1 MPLDYGTTLVKS
13 ISRQIK
19 SSRKPVTILFTD
31 IEDSTKYWDRHGD
44 IKGRLMVD
52 QHNRL
57 VFPVIR
63 QYRGRIV
70 KTIGDSVMAFFKDPE
85 MAVQASIGIQ
95 QAIEALRAQ
104 DKKFKLKVRIG
115 LHTGNAIVEKNDV
128 FGDAVNVAAR
138 VESFAKGDE
147 ILVSG
152 ATAKRISNKT
162 YNLVKRSSFT
172 PKGKKKPITVYRC
185 KWKNYQNLVDTV
197 EFSAFLPLMPRQK
210 IEVFGYAVASIAA
223 LVFLYFKYWRYVIAD
238 SEQLALLTLNP
249 ADILAIHWS
258 IPWIMLVLLIAVVF
272 SIASAKTVPHT
283 ILRALKGGF
292 GFALVFSLAN
302 ILVATF
308 PGMAQG
314 NWNKLM
320 YQSDHL
326 YVEIAKDDVSPK
338 LKPSLKAAVYRR
350 EEGDGSLRPLVLNS
364 GNLLL
369 LTDVEKKKDIVWNKV
384 LVADSTYAW
393 VPRIIP
399 PAIGKPEERLSTAYK
414 FYFYRKD
421 VVLLVLG
428 LIGFVWGFANFR
440 IRPI

>member
-52 QHNRL
+52 QHNRV

-85 MAVQASIGIQ
+85 KAVQASIGIQ
-95 QAIEALRAQ
+95 QAIEALRMQ
-104 DKKFKLKVRIG
+104 DKKFKMRIRIG
-115 LHTGNAIVEKNDV
+115 VHTGNAIVEQKDV

-152 ATAKRISNKT
+152 ATAKRVSNKT
-162 YNLVKRSSFT
+162 YNLAKRSSFT
-172 PKGKKKPITVYRC
+172 PKGKNRPMTVYRC
-185 KWKNYQNLVDTV
+185 NWKQYQNLVDTV

-210 IEVFGYAVASIAA
+210 IEVLGYAVATIAA
-223 LVFLYFKYWRYVIAD
+223 LVFLYFKYGRYVIAD
-238 SEQLALLTLNP
+238 TEQLALLSLNP
-249 ADILAIHWS
+249 SDILAIHWS
-258 IPWIMLVLLIAVVF
+258 VPWIMMVLVIAIVF
-272 SIASAKTVPHT
+272 LIASAKTVPHS
-283 ILRALKGGF
+283 ILRILKGGF
-292 GFALVFSLAN
+292 GFALVFTIAS
-302 ILVATF
+302 VAFSTF
-308 PGMAQG
+308 PGIVG
-314 NWNKLM
+314 GKWHTLL

-326 YVEIAKDDVSPK
+326 YVEITGDKVSP
-338 LKPSLKAAVYRR
+338 LVEPSLKSKLYQRKQ
-350 EEGDGSLRPLVLNS
+350 GDGTFRPMVLNS

-369 LTDVEKKKDIVWNKV
+369 LTDVEKKKNITWNKV
-384 LVADSTYAW
+384 LVADNTYAW

-399 PAIGKPEERLSTAYK
+399 PAIGVPEERISIAYK

-421 VVLLVLG
+421 VALLVLG
-428 LIGFVWGFANFR
+428 LIGFIWGFANFR

>member
-1 MPLDYGTTLVKS
+1 MPLDYGTALVKS

-31 IEDSTKYWDRHGD
+31 IEDSTRYWDRHGD

-52 QHNRL
+52 QHNRV

-95 QAIEALRAQ
+95 QAIEALREK
-104 DKKFKLKVRIG
+104 DKKFKMRIRIG
-115 LHTGNAIVEKNDV
+115 LHTGNAIVEQKDV

-152 ATAKRISNKT
+152 ATAKRISNKA

-172 PKGKKKPITVYRC
+172 PKGKNKPMTVYRC
-185 KWKNYQNLVDTV
+185 NWKTYQNLVDTV
-197 EFSAFLPLMPRQK
+197 EFSTFLPLMPRQK
-210 IEVFGYAVASIAA
+210 IEVFGYAVASIVA

-258 IPWIMLVLLIAVVF
+258 VHWIIMALVIAIVF
-272 SIASAKTVPHT
+272 LIASAKTVPHT
-283 ILRALKGGF
+283 VLRALKGGF
-292 GFALVFSLAN
+292 GFALVFAVAN
-302 ILVATF
+302 VLVTTF
-308 PGMAQG
+308 PGLVSG
-314 NWNKLM
+314 SWNNLL
-320 YQSDHL
+320 YQSEHL
-326 YVEIAKDDVSPK
+326 YVEIAGDNVTPL
-338 LKPSLKAAVYRR
+338 LKPSLTAEPFQRK
-350 EEGDGSLRPLVLNS
+350 EGDGSVRPMVLSS

-369 LTDVEKKKDIVWNKV
+369 LTDVDKKKDIVWNKV
-384 LVADSTYAW
+384 LVADNAYAW

-399 PAIGKPEERLSTAYK
+399 PAIGKPEERVSTAYK
-414 FYFYRKD
+414 FYFYKKD
-421 VVLLVLG
+421 VLLLVLG
-428 LIGFVWGFANFR
+428 LLGFVWGFANFR

>member
-31 IEDSTKYWDRHGD
+31 IEDSTRYWDRHGD

-52 QHNRL
+52 QHNRV

-95 QAIEALRAQ
+95 QAIDALRQQ
-104 DKKFKLKVRIG
+104 DKKFKMKIRIG
-115 LHTGNAIVEKNDV
+115 VHTGNAIVEQKDV

-152 ATAKRISNKT
+152 ATAKRISNKI
-162 YNLVKRSSFT
+162 YNLTRRSSFT
-172 PKGKKKPITVYRC
+172 PKGKNRPMTVFRC
-185 KWKNYQNLVDTV
+185 DWKNYRNLVDTV

-210 IEVFGYAVASIAA
+210 IEVFGYAVASITA

-258 IPWIMLVLLIAVVF
+258 VPWILMAAVIAIVF
-272 SIASAKTVPHT
+272 LIASAKTVPHT

-292 GFALVFSLAN
+292 GFALVFSVVN
-302 ILVATF
+302 ILVSTF
-308 PGMAQG
+308 PGLAEG
-314 NWNKLM
+314 SWNKLL

-326 YVEIAKDDVSPK
+326 YVEIARDNVSPLVK
-338 LKPSLKAAVYRR
+338 SSLKADVYQRK
-350 EEGDGSLRPLVLNS
+350 EGDGSLRPMVLNS

-369 LTDVEKKKDIVWNKV
+369 LTDVKKKKDTVWNKV
-384 LVADSTYAW
+384 LVADNDYAW

-399 PAIGKPEERLSTAYK
+399 PAIGTPEERVSTAYK
-414 FYFYRKD
+414 FYFYKKD
-421 VVLLVLG
+421 VALLVMG